1 MHYIKLLNESH
12 KDMFLYYL
20 KNRELLNYNIINIFI
35 KEIINI
41 STRTDKLEYINNELN
56 KKNIYDFHIFKGIVP
71 SKDEILKC
79 SYINIDTYMNKIS
92 NKYIIGSSGCK
103 MSHMNLLQKYNNI
116 FSANTNVKSN
126 LHNYEYLMIIEDDAC
141 FDTNMEVYLELALK
155 SIDDFDILY
164 LSVNLDKKEDAI
176 KVSPFL
182 LKILHG
188 KTTTSYIVKIKN
200 IHKIIN
206 IIQNS
211 KKELDDVYSE
221 SELNK
226 YCVYPMIVHQKNFK
240 SDISYVENGYGNY
253 HEKYEY

>member
-1 MHYIKLLNESH
+1 
-12 KDMFLYYL
+12 MFLYYL
-20 KNRELLNYNIINIFI
+20 KNKDILNYKITNIFVKEVINIV
-35 KEIINI
+35 
-41 STRTDKLEYINNELN
+41 SRTDKLDYIYNELN
-56 KKNIYDFHIFKGIVP
+56 QKNINDFYIFNGIVP
-71 SKDEILKC
+71 SKEEILKC
-79 SYINIDTYMNKIS
+79 SYIKIDSFMNKIS

-103 MSHMNLLQKYNNI
+103 MSHMNILQKYNNI
-116 FSANTNVKSN
+116 FNASSNSNTNLN
-126 LHNYEYLMIIEDDAC
+126 NYEYLMIIEDDAC
-141 FDTNMEVYLELALK
+141 FDINMEVYLELALK

-164 LSVNLDKKEDAI
+164 LSVNLDKKEDSI

-200 IHKIIN
+200 IYKIIN

>member
-1 MHYIKLLNESH
+1 
-12 KDMFLYYL
+12 
-20 KNRELLNYNIINIFI
+20 
-35 KEIINI
+35 
-41 STRTDKLEYINNELN
+41 
-56 KKNIYDFHIFKGIVP
+56 
-71 SKDEILKC
+71 
-79 SYINIDTYMNKIS
+79 
-92 NKYIIGSSGCK
+92 
-103 MSHMNLLQKYNNI
+103 
-116 FSANTNVKSN
+116 
-126 LHNYEYLMIIEDDAC
+126 MIIEDDAC

-164 LSVNLDKKEDAI
+164 LSVNLDKKEDAF
-176 KVSPFL
+176 KVNPFL